1 MAEIIKAWLIIYV
14 GALVVLAAL
23 SWFGSLG
30 ALELLAA
37 LDRRMLANQRKRIDA
52 LALAAQKNGPGL
64 TA

>member
-1 MAEIIKAWLIIYV
+1 MTEVIKAWLIMYV

-23 SWFGSLG
+23 AWFGSLG

-52 LALAAQKNGPGL
+52 LVLAAPENGPGP